1 MWSLFEDEKELKP
14 LVFSNG
20 KTQADVVKEVL
31 DSIKEGYKIIFIK
44 GQCGTGKSAIALNLA
59 RHLGKT
65 SIVVPIKNLQEQYKN
80 DYTSKKYILHNG
92 KKLKISSIVGRKN
105 FKCKF
110 LEENPIS
117 ETKPR
122 EIDSKLTEIFEPF
135 QRIRK
140 NLSNQDKSCDNN
152 L

>member
-1 MWSLFEDEKELKP
+1 MLSLFEDEKELKP

-92 KKLKISSIVGRKN
+92 KKLKISSNSAFPTIVK
-105 FKCKF
+105 
-110 LEENPIS
+110 IM
-117 ETKPR
+117 
-122 EIDSKLTEIFEPF
+122 
-135 QRIRK
+135 
-140 NLSNQDKSCDNN
+140 LSVV
-152 L
+152 